1 MHTCSSLSADD
12 LRQQQRQA
20 CTDHEVS
27 ADNPHSIVQCRDID
41 TSMTATAADGDR
53 LTLTFESTSGGY
65 KVYQLGT
72 SAPQT
77 ALFSGVTSRQSLD
90 VVFDLE
96 PPAHCSADS
105 TCDYDDQPALE
116 IYPDGTKVRKQTVW
130 SADDVNLL
138 YFLYCNN
145 LHTVCGTYTMV
156 HSLILLILASNLK
169 PSCCSN
175 RYQRMNCCML
185 QLMKHVSLFSYQC
198 HCWHPC

>member
-1 MHTCSSLSADD
+1 MLVRVTASPCFVIRSCDFSTIDTLCMRESASHCALLSAGA
-12 LRQQQRQA
+12 LRQQRTQT

-27 ADNPHSIVQCRDID
+27 ASNPHNIVQCRDID
-41 TSMTATAADGDR
+41 TSMTATAADGDT

-116 IYPDGTKVRKQTVW
+116 IYPDGTKVRKQTV
-130 SADDVNLL
+130 
-138 YFLYCNN
+138 
-145 LHTVCGTYTMV
+145 
-156 HSLILLILASNLK
+156 
-169 PSCCSN
+169 
-175 RYQRMNCCML
+175 
-185 QLMKHVSLFSYQC
+185 
-198 HCWHPC
+198 